1 MLLKYFA
8 VFFSIFQKE
17 DVEAALRSREMN
29 RDEAQELL
37 NQVRPLDQWRR
48 HEAHSGYE
56 LANQATSGPSY
67 PRFNHVAQQMSFPP
81 VSLNFTLFL
90 AEHLSWWKL
99 AIKYAYFAR
108 HFIFIYTLQKIF
120 LPQSVLNC
128 FSNCTFFSM

>member
-1 MLLKYFA
+1 M
-8 VFFSIFQKE
+8 SQKE

-81 VSLNFTLFL
+81 VSENRHISFL
-90 AEHLSWWKL
+90 LKHLSWWKL
-99 AIKYAYFAR
+99 AMKKMHILR
-108 HFIFIYTLQKIF
+108 GTIF
-120 LPQSVLNC
+120 
-128 FSNCTFFSM
+128 FFFF